1 MFSEPQSL
9 TIGSNAHSLPRVS
22 FGDRNG
28 LFEAVPAGLRLR
40 VSHLLGKR
48 TRRTVRIDFTK
59 TAADPLL
66 DGVSRQYSHSAY
78 IVIDHPQVGFTATEL
93 EANAKALVTWLG
105 VAGNL
110 TKVVN
115 GES

>member
-9 TIGSNAHSLPRVS
+9 TVGTATTTLPRVGM
-22 FGDRNG
+22 GDRNG
-28 LFEAVPAGLRLR
+28 LFEATAAGLRLR
-40 VSHLLGKR
+40 VSHILGKR

-66 DGVSRQYSHSAY
+66 DGVSRQYGSSVY
-78 IVIDHPQVGFTATEL
+78 LVIDHPQVGFTPVEL

-105 VAGNL
+105 TTGNL

>member
-9 TIGSNAHSLPRVS
+9 TVNGAAVNLPRVA

-28 LFEAVPAGLRLR
+28 TFEAPASGLRLR
-40 VSHLLGKR
+40 VSHLLGR
-48 TRRTVRIDFTK
+48 RNRRTVRIDFTK

-66 DGVSRQYSHSAY
+66 DGVSREYSMSAY
-78 IVIDHPQVGFTATEL
+78 VVVDHPSLGFTPAEV
-93 EANAKALVTWLG
+93 EANTKVLTTWLG
-105 VAGNL
+105 VTGNL
-110 TKVVN
+110 SKVAG